1 MRYEREREGKRE
13 IRIMYITC
21 RVVFMAF
28 VGLVNFNIAV
38 VSDWSLSVF
47 LRVVRGGSELISG
60 ATMFYQVKTAT

>member
-1 MRYEREREGKRE
+1 
-13 IRIMYITC
+13 
-21 RVVFMAF
+21 MAF